1 MYIDSSRLTVEI
13 VSPDVFQQTVSC
25 HDNVRVLH
33 KALQKFILFERQCH
47 NFSICSY
54 FMFFRI
60 HLNVTKNN
68 DVLWILCIFQCS
80 SKDCFDPGYKLH
92 HSKWFGHVIVCPSIQ
107 CFYFIVFCT
116 FCCQHNDRN
125 ITVLR

>member
-1 MYIDSSRLTVEI
+1 MYIDSSCLTVEI

-33 KALQKFILFERQCH
+33 KALQEFILFECQCH
-47 NFSICSY
+47 DFSVCSY

-68 DVLWILCIFQCS
+68 DVLWILCIFLCS
-80 SKDCFDPGYKLH
+80 SKNCFDSRYKFH
-92 HSKWFGHVIVCPSIQ
+92 HSKWFCDVIICSGIQ
-107 CFYFIVFCT
+107 RFYFVVLRA